1 MSAAHIHLVE
11 AVNGLTN
18 AIRTAWVPEEEVPR
32 IQELLAQARTMVE
45 QYVAAPPYAA
55 EQLSPPNQRLLQWD
69 PEDLCKTI
77 PYSPFLGHLNPVSG
91 AAELRAE
98 GDTLR
103 GTIRLSPIH
112 TGPVGTAHGGVV
124 AALLDELTS
133 LAVLALGR
141 FGYTRNLTVT
151 YHRPTPLD
159 GELSMWAQSAGD
171 AGSVFLTS
179 AEIRSGGRLTASAV
193 AVHHAGGRIDE
204 PIYPD
209 TMRR

>member
-1 MSAAHIHLVE
+1 MSTCHADLVA
-11 AVNGLTN
+11 AVNGLAN
-18 AIRTAWVPEEEVPR
+18 AIRTAWVPEREAPR
-32 IQELLAQARTMVE
+32 IQEVLEKARTIVD

-55 EQLSPPNQRLLQWD
+55 EQLSPPNESVLQWD
-69 PEDLCKTI
+69 PDDLCQTI
-77 PYSPFLGHLNPVSG
+77 PYSPFLGRLNPISG
-91 AAELRAE
+91 EAKLRAE
-98 GDTLR
+98 GETLC

-112 TGPVGTAHGGVV
+112 TGPIATVHGGVV

-133 LAVLALGR
+133 MAVMALGR
-141 FGYTRNLTVT
+141 FGYTRTLTVT

-159 GELSMWAQSAGD
+159 KGLSLWAQSAGE

-179 AEIRSGGRLTASAV
+179 AEIRCGGKVTASAV

-209 TMRR
+209 TVSR